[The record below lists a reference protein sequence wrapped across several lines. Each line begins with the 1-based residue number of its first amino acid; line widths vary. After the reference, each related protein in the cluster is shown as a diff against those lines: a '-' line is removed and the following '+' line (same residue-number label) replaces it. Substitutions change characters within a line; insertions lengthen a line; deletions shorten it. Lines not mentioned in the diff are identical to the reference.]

1 MSRATILAELI
12 VQLEEA
18 CGTRVEKSIF

>member
-12 VQLEEA
+12 VQLGEA